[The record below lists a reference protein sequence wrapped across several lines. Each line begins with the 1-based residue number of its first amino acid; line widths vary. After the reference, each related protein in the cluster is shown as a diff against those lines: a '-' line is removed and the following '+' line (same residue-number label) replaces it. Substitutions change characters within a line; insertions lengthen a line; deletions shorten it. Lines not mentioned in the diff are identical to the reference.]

1 MLKTIKSKL
10 IFLIIGILIMLIIL
24 SAYFIYVMNSM
35 NDKSLIM
42 NEELLPGIIISEDL
56 NTMTSNYRIQEYNHI
71 LNDVLSSKLEVEKD
85 LNTRKDLINEKLE
98 EYKKYIR
105 TSNYEILYNQIIT
118 SWQSYIALH
127 DKAISYSRNQDTASA
142 LELMNNDSKTA
153 FDTISALLSKLVDYN
168 KTAATKEAKSSNDL
182 YQSAARNSIIVI
194 LALSVIS
201 LVMVF
206 FIIRSILKPLNILK
220 RELNTLAE
228 QGGDLTQT
236 IHIKTKDEIN
246 QLAISINKFI
256 GNIRGIIEN
265 VSHYSAGTDNLVA
278 EVQTNMLSLSSTIE
292 DISATTEELSAG
304 MEETAA
310 SSEEMTSSAMEI
322 ENTVHAIASK
332 TAEGAEKVN
341 EISRRAADEKS
352 RIRLSQEET
361 YNLLEEVNGKLRL
374 SIEESRIVQQIN
386 VLSESIMQITN
397 QTNLLALNAAI
408 EAARAGEA
416 GKGFSVVAEEIRK
429 LAEESKN
436 AVEEIQGITDKV
448 TLSVDNLAV
457 NSKSLLT
464 FMDTNVRND
473 YTSFLDIMEKYSE
486 DASFVDTLVK
496 DFYQAASNL
505 SENVSHMLETIDG
518 VSAAASEGAEGTAE
532 IANKVTDIN
541 SMSAEVLNKVN
552 DSRNNMQRLQQEIS
566 KFTT

>member
-10 IFLIIGILIMLIIL
+10 IFLIMSILIMLMIL
-24 SAYFIYVMNSM
+24 SFYFIFTM
-35 NDKSLIM
+35 KSINLKLQST
-42 NEELLPGIIISEDL
+42 NNELLPGIVLSEDL

-71 LNDVLSSKLEVEKD
+71 LNNVLASKLELEKD
-85 LNTRKDLINEKLE
+85 LNARKDAINSKLE
-98 EYKKYIR
+98 EYKQYIH
-105 TSNYEILYNQIIT
+105 TSDYEILYNQIIT
-118 SWQSYIALH
+118 SWNSYIALH
-127 DKAISYSRNQDTASA
+127 DKTISFSRNLDTDSA
-142 LELMNNDSKTA
+142 LEMMNKDSKTA
-153 FDTISALLSKLVDYN
+153 FDTISALLSKLVDYSKN
-168 KTAATKEAKSSNDL
+168 TAATEMKSSNEL
-182 YQSAARNSIIVI
+182 YQNATRNSMIIV

-201 LVMVF
+201 LIVMT
-206 FIIRSILKPLNILK
+206 FIIHSILKPMNLLK
-220 RELNTLAE
+220 AELNTLAE
-228 QGGDLTQT
+228 QGGDLTKT

-246 QLAISINKFI
+246 QLSISINKFI
-256 GNIRGIIEN
+256 GNIREIIEN

-278 EVQTNMLSLSSTIE
+278 EVQSNMLSLSSTIE

-310 SSEEMTSSAMEI
+310 SSEEMTNSAMEI
-322 ENTVHAIASK
+322 DNTVHTIASK

-341 EISRRAADEKS
+341 EISSRAVYVKS
-352 RIRLSQEET
+352 RIKISQAET

-374 SIEESRIVQQIN
+374 SIEESQIVQQIN
-386 VLSESIMQITN
+386 VLSDSIMQITN

-436 AVEEIQGITDKV
+436 AVEEIQSITGKV
-448 TLSVDNLAV
+448 TMSVDNLAA

-473 YTSFLDIMEKYSE
+473 YASFLDIMEKYSE

-496 DFYQAASNL
+496 NFYQAAANL

-518 VSAAASEGAEGTAE
+518 VSAASSEGAKGTAE
-532 IANKVTDIN
+532 IAYKVTDIN
-541 SMSAEVLNKVN
+541 SMSAEVLNKIN
-552 DSRNNMQRLQQEIS
+552 DSRSNMQRLQQEIS

>member
-85 LNTRKDLINEKLE
+85 LNARKDQINEKLE

-168 KTAATKEAKSSNDL
+168 KTAATKETKSSNDL

-341 EISRRAADEKS
+341 EISRRAADVKS

-374 SIEESRIVQQIN
+374 SIEESKIVQQIN

-496 DFYQAASNL
+496 NFYQAASNL

>member
-85 LNTRKDLINEKLE
+85 LNARKDQINEKLD

-168 KTAATKEAKSSNDL
+168 KTAAAKETKSSNDL
-182 YQSAARNSIIVI
+182 YQSAARNSIIVV

-206 FIIRSILKPLNILK
+206 FIIRSILKPLSILK

-278 EVQTNMLSLSSTIE
+278 EVQANMLSLSSTIE

-341 EISRRAADEKS
+341 EISRRAADVKS
-352 RIRLSQEET
+352 HIRLSQKET

-374 SIEESRIVQQIN
+374 SIEESKIVQQIN

-436 AVEEIQGITDKV
+436 AVEEIQGITAKV

-457 NSKSLLT
+457 NSRSLLT

-496 DFYQAASNL
+496 NFYQAASNL
-505 SENVSHMLETIDG
+505 SENVGHMLETIDG

>member
-85 LNTRKDLINEKLE
+85 LNARKDQINEKLE

-168 KTAATKEAKSSNDL
+168 KTAATKETKSSNDL

-341 EISRRAADEKS
+341 EISRRAADVKS
-352 RIRLSQEET
+352 HIRLSQEET

-374 SIEESRIVQQIN
+374 SIEESKIVQQIN

-436 AVEEIQGITDKV
+436 AVEEIQGITAKV

-457 NSKSLLT
+457 NSRSLLT

-473 YTSFLDIMEKYSE
+473 YTSFLNIMEKYSE

-496 DFYQAASNL
+496 NFYQAASNL

>member
-85 LNTRKDLINEKLE
+85 LNARKDQINEKLE

-168 KTAATKEAKSSNDL
+168 KTAATKETKSSNDL

-341 EISRRAADEKS
+341 EISRRAADVKS

-374 SIEESRIVQQIN
+374 SIEESKIVQQIN

-496 DFYQAASNL
+496 NFYQAASNL
-505 SENVSHMLETIDG
+505 SENVGHMLETIDG

>member
-10 IFLIIGILIMLIIL
+10 VFLIVSILIMLIIL
-24 SAYFIYVMNSM
+24 STYFIHMMNSI
-35 NDKSLIM
+35 NDKSRTM
-42 NEELLPGIIISEDL
+42 NDELLPGIIISEEL

-85 LNTRKDLINEKLE
+85 LNARKDQINDKLE

-105 TSNYEILYNQIIT
+105 TSDYEILYNQILT
-118 SWQSYIALH
+118 SWQYYTSLH
-127 DKAISYSRNQDTASA
+127 DKTISFSRNQDTVSA
-142 LELMNNDSKTA
+142 LELMNSDSKTA
-153 FDTISALLSKLVDYN
+153 FDTISALLLKLVDYN
-168 KTAATKEAKSSNDL
+168 KSAAEKEMKSGNNL
-182 YQSAARNSIIVI
+182 YQSATRNSIIIVFV
-194 LALSVIS
+194 LSVIS

-206 FIIRSILKPLNILK
+206 FIIRSILRPLGILK
-220 RELNTLAE
+220 SELNLLAE
-228 QGGDLTQT
+228 QGGDLTKT
-236 IHIKTKDEIN
+236 IQIKTKDEIN
-246 QLAISINKFI
+246 QLAGSINKFI

-265 VSHYSAGTDNLVA
+265 VSHYSAGTNTLVDK
-278 EVQTNMLSLSSTIE
+278 VQTNMLALNSTIS

-322 ENTVHAIASK
+322 DNTVHAIAIK

-341 EISRRAADEKS
+341 EISKRAADVKS
-352 RIRLSQEET
+352 HIRFSQEET
-361 YNLLEEVNGKLRL
+361 YKLLETVNSKLRL
-374 SIEESRIVQQIN
+374 SIDESKIVGQIN
-386 VLSESIMQITN
+386 VLSDSIMQITN

-436 AVEEIQGITDKV
+436 AVEEIQSITGKV

-473 YTSFLDIMEKYSE
+473 YISFLDIMEKYSE
-486 DASFVDTLVK
+486 DANFVDTLVK

-505 SENVSHMLETIDG
+505 SENISHMLETIDG
-518 VSAAASEGAEGTAE
+518 VSAASSEGAKGTAE
-532 IANKVTDIN
+532 IAYKVTDIN
-541 SMSAEVLNKVN
+541 SMSAEVLNKVTN
-552 DSRNNMQRLQQEIS
+552 ARNNMQHLQLEIS

>member
-85 LNTRKDLINEKLE
+85 LNARKDQINEKLD

-168 KTAATKEAKSSNDL
+168 KTAAAKETKSSNDL
-182 YQSAARNSIIVI
+182 YQSAARNSIIVV

-206 FIIRSILKPLNILK
+206 FIIRSILKPLSILK

-341 EISRRAADEKS
+341 EISLRAADVKS
-352 RIRLSQEET
+352 HIRLSQEET

-374 SIEESRIVQQIN
+374 SIEESKIVQQIN

-436 AVEEIQGITDKV
+436 AVEEIQGITAKV

-457 NSKSLLT
+457 NSRSLLT

-496 DFYQAASNL
+496 NFYQAASNL
-505 SENVSHMLETIDG
+505 SENVGHMLETIDG

>member
-85 LNTRKDLINEKLE
+85 LNARKDQINEKLD

-168 KTAATKEAKSSNDL
+168 KTAAAKETKSSNDL
-182 YQSAARNSIIVI
+182 YQSAARNSIIVV

-206 FIIRSILKPLNILK
+206 FIIRSILKPLSILK

-278 EVQTNMLSLSSTIE
+278 EVQANMLSLSSTIE

-341 EISRRAADEKS
+341 EISLRAADVKS
-352 RIRLSQEET
+352 HIRLSQEGT
-361 YNLLEEVNGKLRL
+361 YNLLEEVNGKLRF
-374 SIEESRIVQQIN
+374 SIEESKIVQQIN

-436 AVEEIQGITDKV
+436 AVEEIQGITAKV

-457 NSKSLLT
+457 NSRSLLT

-496 DFYQAASNL
+496 NFYQAASNL
-505 SENVSHMLETIDG
+505 SENVGHMLETIDG

>member
-85 LNTRKDLINEKLE
+85 LNARKDQINEKLD

-168 KTAATKEAKSSNDL
+168 KTAAAKETKSSNDL
-182 YQSAARNSIIVI
+182 YQSAARNSIIVV

-206 FIIRSILKPLNILK
+206 FIIRSILKPLSILK

-278 EVQTNMLSLSSTIE
+278 EVQANMLSLSSTIE

-341 EISRRAADEKS
+341 EISRRAADVKS

-374 SIEESRIVQQIN
+374 SIEESKIVQQIN

-496 DFYQAASNL
+496 NFYQAASNL

>member
-1 MLKTIKSKL
+1 LLKTIKSKL

-85 LNTRKDLINEKLE
+85 LNARKDQINEKLE

-168 KTAATKEAKSSNDL
+168 KTAATKETKSSNDL

-341 EISRRAADEKS
+341 EISRRAADVKS

-374 SIEESRIVQQIN
+374 SIEESKIVQQIN

-496 DFYQAASNL
+496 NFYQAASNL

>member
-85 LNTRKDLINEKLE
+85 LNARKDQINEKLD

-168 KTAATKEAKSSNDL
+168 KTAAAKETKSSNDL
-182 YQSAARNSIIVI
+182 YQSAARNSIIVV

-206 FIIRSILKPLNILK
+206 FIIRSILKPLSILK

-278 EVQTNMLSLSSTIE
+278 EVQANMLSLSSTIE

-341 EISRRAADEKS
+341 EISLRAADVKS
-352 RIRLSQEET
+352 HIRLSQEGT

-374 SIEESRIVQQIN
+374 SIEESKIVQQIN

-436 AVEEIQGITDKV
+436 AVEEIQGITAKV

-457 NSKSLLT
+457 NSRSLLT

-496 DFYQAASNL
+496 NFYQAASNL
-505 SENVSHMLETIDG
+505 SENVGHMLETIDG

>member
-1 MLKTIKSKL
+1 
-10 IFLIIGILIMLIIL
+10 
-24 SAYFIYVMNSM
+24 MNSM

-85 LNTRKDLINEKLE
+85 LNARKDQINEKLE

-168 KTAATKEAKSSNDL
+168 KTAATKETKSSNDL

-341 EISRRAADEKS
+341 EISRRAADVKS

-374 SIEESRIVQQIN
+374 SIEESKIVQQIN

-496 DFYQAASNL
+496 NFYQAASNL

>member
-85 LNTRKDLINEKLE
+85 LNARKDQINEKLD

-168 KTAATKEAKSSNDL
+168 KTAAAKETKSSNDL
-182 YQSAARNSIIVI
+182 YQSAARNSIIVV

-206 FIIRSILKPLNILK
+206 FIIRSILKPLSILK

-341 EISRRAADEKS
+341 EISLRAADVKS
-352 RIRLSQEET
+352 HIRLSQEET

-374 SIEESRIVQQIN
+374 SIEESKIVQQIN

-436 AVEEIQGITDKV
+436 AVEEIQGITAKV

-457 NSKSLLT
+457 NSRSLLT

-496 DFYQAASNL
+496 NFYQAASNL

>member
-1 MLKTIKSKL
+1 
-10 IFLIIGILIMLIIL
+10 
-24 SAYFIYVMNSM
+24 MNSM

-85 LNTRKDLINEKLE
+85 LNARKDQINEKLD

-168 KTAATKEAKSSNDL
+168 KTAAAKETKSSNDL
-182 YQSAARNSIIVI
+182 YQSAARNSIIVV

-206 FIIRSILKPLNILK
+206 FIIRSILKPLSILK

-341 EISRRAADEKS
+341 EISLRAADVKS
-352 RIRLSQEET
+352 HIRLSQEET

-374 SIEESRIVQQIN
+374 SIEESKIVQQIN

-436 AVEEIQGITDKV
+436 AVEEIQGITAKV

-457 NSKSLLT
+457 NSRSLLT

-496 DFYQAASNL
+496 NFYQAASNL
-505 SENVSHMLETIDG
+505 SENVGHMLETIDG

>member
-10 IFLIIGILIMLIIL
+10 IFLIMSILIMLMIL
-24 SAYFIYVMNSM
+24 SFYFIHTMKTINLKLQST
-35 NDKSLIM
+35 N
-42 NEELLPGIIISEDL
+42 NELLPGIVLSEDL

-71 LNDVLSSKLEVEKD
+71 LNNVLASKLELEKD
-85 LNTRKDLINEKLE
+85 LNARKDIINSKLE
-98 EYKKYIR
+98 EYRQYIH
-105 TSNYEILYNQIIT
+105 TSDYEILYNQIIT
-118 SWQSYIALH
+118 SWNSYIALH
-127 DKAISYSRNQDTASA
+127 DKTISFSRNLDTDSA
-142 LELMNNDSKTA
+142 LEMMNNDTKTA
-153 FDTISALLSKLVDYN
+153 FDTISALLSKLVDYSKN
-168 KTAATKEAKSSNDL
+168 TAATELKSSNEL
-182 YQSAARNSIIVI
+182 YQNATRNSMIIV
-194 LALSVIS
+194 LALSVVS
-201 LVMVF
+201 LLMMTV
-206 FIIRSILKPLNILK
+206 IINSILKPMNLLK
-220 RELNTLAE
+220 SELNTLAE
-228 QGGDLTQT
+228 QGGDLTKT
-236 IHIKTKDEIN
+236 IHIKTKDEIS
-246 QLAISINKFI
+246 QLSISINKFI
-256 GNIRGIIEN
+256 GNIREIIEN
-265 VSHYSAGTDNLVA
+265 VSHYSASTDYLVV
-278 EVQTNMLSLSSTIE
+278 EVQSNMLSLSNTIE

-310 SSEEMTSSAMEI
+310 SGEEMTSSAMDI

-341 EISRRAADEKS
+341 EISTRAADVKS
-352 RIRLSQEET
+352 HIILSQERT
-361 YNLLEEVNGKLRL
+361 YKLLEEVNGKLRL
-374 SIEESRIVQQIN
+374 SIEESKIVQQIN

-436 AVEEIQGITDKV
+436 AVKEIQGITDKV
-448 TLSVDNLAV
+448 TMSVDNLAV
-457 NSKSLLT
+457 NSNSLLT

-518 VSAAASEGAEGTAE
+518 VSAASSEGAKGTAE
-532 IANKVTDIN
+532 IAYKVTDIN
-541 SMSAEVLNKVN
+541 SMSGEVLNKVN
-552 DSRNNMQRLQQEIS
+552 ASRDNMQSLQQEIS

>member
-85 LNTRKDLINEKLE
+85 LNARKDQINEKLD

-168 KTAATKEAKSSNDL
+168 KTAAAKETKSSNDL
-182 YQSAARNSIIVI
+182 YQSAARNSIIVV

-206 FIIRSILKPLNILK
+206 FIIRSILKPLSILK

-278 EVQTNMLSLSSTIE
+278 EVQANMLSLSSTIE

-341 EISRRAADEKS
+341 EISLRAADVKS
-352 RIRLSQEET
+352 HIRLSQEET

-374 SIEESRIVQQIN
+374 SIEESKIVQQIN

-436 AVEEIQGITDKV
+436 AVEEIQGITAKV

-457 NSKSLLT
+457 NSRSLLT

-496 DFYQAASNL
+496 NFYQAASNL
-505 SENVSHMLETIDG
+505 SENVGHMLETIDG